1 MSNHGVASLTAPH
14 MAGFALALHV
24 FADGQAAIA
33 INVLQAMKEHN
44 AMFVLQAMNI
54 FLNSVA

>member
-1 MSNHGVASLTAPH
+1 

-44 AMFVLQAMNI
+44 AMFVLQDMNT